1 MKEYINTKGEGLNH
15 SSLMLYICRV
25 PTIYRKRVDEK
36 DEKTLSLRSG
46 NDPVVFEVLLKST
59 PNTYAIHGWDNSS
72 FMLSYILM
80 YEITDRYQTI
90 YRFFQ

>member
-1 MKEYINTKGEGLNH
+1 
-15 SSLMLYICRV
+15 MLFIFRV
-25 PTIYRKRVDEK
+25 PTIYRKRVDVN

-80 YEITDRYQTI
+80 YEMLLFRTLIDIKQFI
-90 YRFFQ
+90 DFFNKISQKRKTFSTA